1 MVLHE
6 GEKVDVTTRR
16 LFENDLRR
24 HFVGEV
30 KAAGEASMRLEGY
43 VFVFDY
49 GSSRFVKRP
58 EPRVRV
64 FGLADSGS
72 IINVIPADLDLD
84 ALFYSTSTENHMVFT
99 DGKSF
104 SLDVNEFSAIR

>member
-1 MVLHE
+1 MTGARRMMRSE
-6 GEKVDVTTRR
+6 GTPGGPDDGGRHHRR
-16 LFENDLRR
+16 T
-24 HFVGEV
+24 EV
-30 KAAGEASMRLEGY
+30 KATGEACMRLEGY

-58 EPRVRV
+58 ERRVRV

-72 IINVIPADLDLD
+72 IINVIPTDLDLD
-84 ALFYSTSTENHMVFT
+84 ALFYGTSTENHMMFT

-104 SLDVNEFSAIR
+104 SLDINEFSAIR